1 MARKKEQKT
10 TSYIF
15 RIILAVVLVI
25 SLISLCNLQKK
36 LIDSRRELAQL
47 QQISNEK
54 QIKVNELL
62 TLLDN
67 GTEADYIEKAAREKL
82 GYVYSDEQIFVDLSG
97 N

>member
-1 MARKKEQKT
+1 MTRKKQSRS

-15 RIILAVVLVI
+15 RIILAIILVI
-25 SLISLCNLQKK
+25 SLVSLCNLQKK
-36 LIDSRRELAQL
+36 LTDSRRELSQL

-54 QIKVNELL
+54 QIRVNELL
-62 TLLDN
+62 NLLDT

-82 GYVYSDEQIFVDLSG
+82 GYVYSDEQIYVDLSG